1 MGVSG
6 WRIWMLVAVAA
17 ALIAGAAG
25 AWFAVATDGAD
36 TATVTIDERTGAYRG
51 VRFGTSEPDVI
62 RALGKPDRDPGF
74 APAGENPSEVG
85 VPESIPTI
93 GPGGLLKYEG
103 VGFLGTPEGGVYAF
117 IVTDAGAT
125 TRRGV
130 SIGDRMDVARSKYR
144 LECRD
149 VAGGESLLGEQ
160 EFYPS
165 CSARLRHGIRIWF
178 GRDPIRSITLVSASH
193 LHS

>member
-1 MGVSG
+1 MEVSNR
-6 WRIWMLVAVAA
+6 RIWTLVALTA
-17 ALIAGAAG
+17 ALIVGAIG
-25 AWFAVATDGAD
+25 AWFAVATDGAH
-36 TATVTIDERTGAYRG
+36 TATATIDERTGAYRG
-51 VRFGTSEPDVI
+51 VRFGAFERDVI
-62 RALGKPDRDPGF
+62 RALGQPDRDPGF

-85 VPESIPTI
+85 VPESVPAI

-103 VGFLGTPEGGVYAF
+103 VGFLGTPKGGVYAL
-117 IVTDAGAT
+117 IVTDTGAT

-144 LECRD
+144 LECRE
-149 VAGGESLLGEQ
+149 VAGGESLFGRQ

-165 CSARLRHGIRIWF
+165 CSARLRNGFRIWF

-193 LHS
+193 LQS